1 MLRFLNPTQFIK
13 DNTTIFYKI
22 LWDQVLIV
30 LIFTVIT
37 YFTYEQYNFP
47 ETDSIEDKM
56 VNSLYFNSATQ
67 FSVGYGDFTPTTN
80 LSKIINIIHHL
91 IAYFI
96 LATEI
101 SFIFKA

>member
-80 LSKIINIIHHL
+80 LSKVINIIHHL